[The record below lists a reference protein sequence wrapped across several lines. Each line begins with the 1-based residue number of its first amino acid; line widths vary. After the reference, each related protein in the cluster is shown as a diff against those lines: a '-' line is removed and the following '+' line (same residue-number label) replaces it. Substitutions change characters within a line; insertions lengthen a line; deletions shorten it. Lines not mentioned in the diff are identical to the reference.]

1 MTPQPSTI
9 AKEIARVSLCPA
21 GDVADEMKRRIRK
34 MRREGMTVPDIMKEV
49 ELSRASVYRALGF

>member
-34 MRREGMTVPDIMKEV
+34 MRREGMTVPDIKKEV

>member
-1 MTPQPSTI
+1 MTPQPSII
-9 AKEIARVSLCPA
+9 AKDIARVSLYPA

-34 MRREGMTVPDIMKEV
+34 MRHEGMTVPAIMKEV